1 MIKNLG
7 NFEVEK
13 VANVLLIDDNLLV
26 DFSVLKILRTVF
38 IKGKKMNK
46 KPLIIMKKRQKTEI
60 I

>member
-1 MIKNLG
+1 MIKNLE

-46 KPLIIMKKRQKTEI
+46 NP
-60 I
+60 